1 MTRRRRFLRRVLVAA
16 GALLHAATVLAMDV
30 RSCEEPRVFRD
41 TPVNVLLL
49 PYTYT
54 GAEERRPL
62 SEAARLLGILM
73 EQDSLIEMVKYG
85 SIAVVNLVSLPGQRP
100 CVPDEVWERMVGA
113 RRDRASGARPGA
125 GVAMMWGRLYEQG
138 TDLYVQSYLRFA
150 RVDMHERV
158 ERTAG
163 SGDARVQF
171 GADLPQSIT
180 LPSRRISE
188 ADLRAIAREFARA
201 AKVYEQPSESAR
213 VVDALPDPNRAAAD
227 PNRFEPFGY
236 IVTDVRGDWMRTE
249 MLYGGRPGW
258 VRARVDATQWPLRD
272 RLPEMHMLDAVVGY
286 LQYRVAANP
295 SPRAIDLAQ
304 RSLARY
310 LERTPADAQPAAAAT
325 GQALLGTLRLL
336 AARSDAQ
343 LAAAESQLASA
354 VQLVPYSGE
363 LRNLRN
369 LARLQRCCLGGT
381 RDAASARPMMDAL
394 LDAVAADPENANAL
408 RNLLAFHR
416 VLGQWQ
422 DGAEAIGSAELER
435 QRAAFRSARITP

>member
-1 MTRRRRFLRRVLVAA
+1 MVVAA
-16 GALLHAATVLAMDV
+16 GALLQAAAVLAMDV

-54 GAEERRPL
+54 GAEQRRPL

-113 RRDRASGARPGA
+113 KRDRASGARPGA

-138 TDLYVQSYLRFA
+138 TDLYIQSYLRFA
-150 RVDMHERV
+150 RVDTHERV
-158 ERTAG
+158 QRTAG

-180 LPSRRISE
+180 LPPRRISE
-188 ADLRAIAREFARA
+188 ADLRAIAREFTRA

-236 IVTDVRGDWMRTE
+236 IVTEVRGDWMRTE

-258 VRARVDATQWPLRD
+258 VRARVDANQWPLRD

-286 LQYRVAANP
+286 LHYRVATEP
-295 SPRAIDLAQ
+295 SPFRRAEPPLRVIDLAQ

-310 LERTPADAQPAAAAT
+310 LERTPADVQPAAAAT
-325 GQALLGTLRLL
+325 GQALLGTLHLL
-336 AARSDAQ
+336 AAFNDAQ
-343 LAAAESQLASA
+343 LAAAEGQLAA
-354 VQLVPYSGE
+354 AERLAPYSGE
-363 LRNLRN
+363 LRNLHN
-369 LARLQRCCLGGT
+369 LARLQRCCLHGA
-381 RDAASARPMMDAL
+381 RDTAAAQPMMDAL
-394 LDAVAADPENANAL
+394 LDAIAADPENANAL
-408 RNLLAFHR
+408 RNLLAFHL
-416 VLGQWQ
+416 VLGQWP